1 MSHLMHWLRSLHY
14 GDVPAYLST
23 AVAIV
28 FGTLGWWSSRRSKKA
43 EKAATNQA
51 VKATEAAQDAAAA
64 QRQIA
69 EDTRRFATAQETHT
83 ALLQDAAEQA
93 ERFPWVIHRQGDS
106 MDFRLLNLTNTRKY
120 QVVVT
125 GEPAGRPAGVFR
137 MGGGGDN
144 QFDFVD
150 GRETVELDLF
160 VAAQTIDRSVTVS
173 WHPTQ
178 DHTGEPWTQRIG
190 LP

>member
-1 MSHLMHWLRSLHY
+1 MHWLHSLHFGWLHSLHF
-14 GDVPAYLST
+14 GDVPAYLSAAI
-23 AVAIV
+23 AVF
-28 FGTLGWWSSRRSKKA
+28 FGVVSLRSSRRSKKA

-93 ERFPWVIHRQGDS
+93 ERFPWDIHRQGDS
-106 MDFRLLNLTNTRKY
+106 MDFRLVNRTNTRKY

-160 VAAQTIDRSVTVS
+160 VAAQTIDRSVT
-173 WHPTQ
+173 
-178 DHTGEPWTQRIG
+178 
-190 LP
+190 

>member
-1 MSHLMHWLRSLHY
+1 
-14 GDVPAYLST
+14 
-23 AVAIV
+23 
-28 FGTLGWWSSRRSKKA
+28 
-43 EKAATNQA
+43 
-51 VKATEAAQDAAAA
+51 
-64 QRQIA
+64 
-69 EDTRRFATAQETHT
+69 
-83 ALLQDAAEQA
+83 LQDAAEQA